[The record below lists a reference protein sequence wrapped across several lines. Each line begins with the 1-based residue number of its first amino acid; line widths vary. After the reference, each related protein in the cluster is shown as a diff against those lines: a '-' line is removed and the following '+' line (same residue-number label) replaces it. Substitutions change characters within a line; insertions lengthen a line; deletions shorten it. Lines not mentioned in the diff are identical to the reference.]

1 MKASLVPKGQHA
13 PSGNHSSVG
22 QFFVNVQILA
32 AENRE
37 QAVILFGMLFTFVI
51 WLFSVLG
58 LLLATLFYVFYLWHH
73 IPSSDGSLAKYC
85 RRKVDKRLSQI
96 VGVKINKA
104 IERENRRI
112 EKDEA
117 KGDGRSLRYQ
127 PTLPII
133 ADDKGDLSRH
143 TSQTSFGS
151 VSRSGAEDGRR
162 PSALPGFNRPTPP
175 PRMASQVSIHSAD
188 SYLSNAPL
196 MVAASA
202 MGYDGAGR
210 PYSPAPLSAVASEG
224 SYLHS
229 KPGLNRL
236 QMHSSQDPDRSYETD
251 WSRPTPLSPS
261 QITLGPYS
269 AVSPTGTDAP
279 GRFVSISSRTATPT
293 SFRSQPQAR
302 KPVPRNVPEERNS
315 YEMQPPSADPRLA
328 SPASSG
334 YTAYNPAL
342 HARQNASYDLYSPRT
357 ATAPPEQQLSHLY
370 GRSSPTNQGLRQ
382 QRSGTAPIGNGRT
395 STNAAWAAQRRV
407 MDQY

>member
-32 AENRE
+32 AGNRE
-37 QAVILFGMLFTFVI
+37 QAVILFGMLFTFVV
-51 WLFSVLG
+51 WLFSVLS
-58 LLLATLFYVFYLWHH
+58 LLLATLFYAFYLWHH

-85 RRKVDKRLSQI
+85 RRKVDKRLSRI

-117 KGDGRSLRYQ
+117 KGDGSSSRYQ

-133 ADDKGDLSRH
+133 ADDTGELSRH

-151 VSRSGAEDGRR
+151 DSRSGAEDGRR

-175 PRMASQVSIHSAD
+175 PRMASQMSTHSAG

-196 MVAASA
+196 MGAASA
-202 MGYDGAGR
+202 MGYGGAGR

-224 SYLHS
+224 SYSHS
-229 KPGLNRL
+229 KPGLSRL
-236 QMHSSQDPDRSYETD
+236 QTHSSQDLDRSYETD
-251 WSRPTPLSPS
+251 WSRPTPVSPS
-261 QITLGPYS
+261 QITFGPYS
-269 AVSPTGTDAP
+269 AASPTETNAP
-279 GRFVSISSRTATPT
+279 GRFVSVSSRTATPT
-293 SFRSQPQAR
+293 SFRSQPQAG
-302 KPVPRNVPEERNS
+302 KPVPRNVPEARKS
-315 YEMQPPSADPRLA
+315 YEMQPQSADLRLA

-342 HARQNASYDLYSPRT
+342 HARQDASYDLYLPRT
-357 ATAPPEQQLSHLY
+357 ATAPPEQQLSNLS
-370 GRSSPTNQGLRQ
+370 GRSSLTNQGLRQ
-382 QRSGTAPIGNGRT
+382 QRSGTAPAGNGRT
-395 STNAAWAAQRRV
+395 SNNAAWAAQRRV
-407 MDQY
+407 IDRY

>member
-73 IPSSDGSLAKYC
+73 VPSSDGSLAKYC

-151 VSRSGAEDGRR
+151 DSRSGAENGRR

-175 PRMASQVSIHSAD
+175 PRMASQTSTHSAD
-188 SYLSNAPL
+188 SYSSNAPL
-196 MVAASA
+196 IVAASA

-224 SYLHS
+224 SDLHS
-229 KPGLNRL
+229 KPGLSRL
-236 QMHSSQDPDRSYETD
+236 QTHSSQDLDRSYGKD
-251 WSRPTPLSPS
+251 WSRPTLLSPS
-261 QITLGPYS
+261 QTTLSPYN
-269 AVSPTGTDAP
+269 AISPPGTDVP
-279 GRFVSISSRTATPT
+279 GRFVSVSSRTATPT

-302 KPVPRNVPEERNS
+302 MPRNVLEERNS
-315 YEMQPPSADPRLA
+315 YEMQPPIADLRLV
-328 SPASSG
+328 SPPASSG

-342 HARQNASYDLYSPRT
+342 HARHNASYDFYSPRT
-357 ATAPPEQQLSHLY
+357 ATAPPEQQLSHLH

-407 MDQY
+407 IDRH